1 MIIGKYDLKL
11 KIKICNK
18 VVIIFLFFRFES
30 QVEAKAETEAEV
42 EEAYESAPEYKT
54 EIKIQITLSEDGI
67 KIRIKLMIGK
77 QSLISNFLRMVL

>member
-1 MIIGKYDLKL
+1 MNTLILENNKAVWLRSYWENFGK
-11 KIKICNK
+11 I
-18 VVIIFLFFRFES
+18 VFTIFLSFRFEFKT
-30 QVEAKAETEAEV
+30 EAMAETEA

-77 QSLISNFLRMVL
+77 QSLISNF